1 MTITLKVPFD
11 IVVTKAFSAAGGG
24 IELAVPQ
31 GTEIT
36 AGAAGTVAAV
46 SANSITL
53 RIGAHHVEYTGLAN
67 IKVVVGAQVA
77 EGAALGSTASAN
89 LTLTVTQFVDPA
101 PLLQKVAAAP
111 KAPETPKTNYLRTTE
126 DGINLRQTPGTG
138 KVLSLVNSDAALE
151 VLEDAAAVAA
161 KLGKTG
167 EWIKVRNVNTGIEGF
182 MSAAY
187 LKAGEGPGTPTTTP
201 TTTTPP
207 ASGAMILY
215 GARNFT
221 GMNLDQYHPQGAP
234 DPSKLDG
241 IGWVR
246 VKFNMSL
253 NPDKPDG
260 DPARYGN
267 KDVNA
272 TYNRVKPF
280 IERYVKAGLKVLMVF
295 THQLY
300 GEGAGFNW
308 TTIDSGGWD
317 RLIPTYA
324 DYAKQVAAKFAGS
337 GLVHAYQI
345 WNEQDT
351 LREHMRAAV
360 PIDPTNYAKML
371 TQTIRAVRPVA
382 GDAKI
387 ITGGHVT
394 GNWKY
399 AAETIKQVP
408 ADALPDGIAFHPYG
422 LGPGQSVSKWSNN
435 GLLVNSINGYG
446 GVLPGKP
453 VWITE
458 WGVLNVQGQDQ
469 HADSIKD
476 YVVSFLNIC
485 KQHPGKIAT
494 AIWYAWA
501 DNMDNGYGLVKA
513 DGSPREPLYTQFK
526 KQ

>member
-1 MTITLKVPFD
+1 MSITLKVPFD
-11 IVVTKAFSAAGGG
+11 IQVTKTFSATGTG

-31 GTEIT
+31 GTEIP
-36 AGAAGTVAAV
+36 AGAAGSVAAV
-46 SANSITL
+46 GANSVAL
-53 RIGAHHVEYTGLAN
+53 RINNYRVEYGGLAN
-67 IKVVVGAQVA
+67 IKVTAGAQVA
-77 EGAALGSTASAN
+77 EGAALGTAAGTAI
-89 LTLTVTQFVDPA
+89 TLTITQFIDPA
-101 PLLQKVAAAP
+101 LVLQKVTP
-111 KAPETPKTNYLRTTE
+111 PPKTDPSQIVLRYLRTTE
-126 DGINLRQTPGTG
+126 DAINFRQTPGTG
-138 KVLSLVNSDAALE
+138 IVIGLVNTND
-151 VLEDAAAVAA
+151 VLEIIEDVAAAAA
-161 KLGKTG
+161 KLGKVGQWIQVRSTLTG
-167 EWIKVRNVNTGIEGF
+167 KTGY

-187 LKAGEGPGTPTTTP
+187 LKPDDGPGTPTTTTP
-201 TTTTPP
+201 TP
-207 ASGAMILY
+207 SGEILF

-221 GMNLDQYHPQGAP
+221 GMNLDMYNPQGAP
-234 DPSKLDG
+234 DPSKLEG
-241 IGWVR
+241 IGWIR

-253 NPDKPDG
+253 NPDKPQG

-272 TYNRVKPF
+272 TFNRVKPF
-280 IERYVKAGLKVLMVF
+280 IEKYVKAGLKVIMVF

-308 TTIDSGGWD
+308 ETIDSSGWN

-324 DYAKQVAAKFAGS
+324 DYAKQVAQKFAGT

-360 PIDPTNYAKML
+360 PIDATNYAKML
-371 TQTIRAVRPVA
+371 TQTIRAMRPVV

-394 GNWKY
+394 GNPKY
-399 AAETIKQVP
+399 AADTIKQIP
-408 ADALPDGIAFHPYG
+408 SDALPDGIAFHPYG

-435 GLLVNSINGYG
+435 GLLVNSIRGYG
-446 GVLPGKP
+446 NILPGKP
-453 VWITE
+453 LWITE

-476 YVVSFLNIC
+476 YMASFLNIC
-485 KQHPGKIAT
+485 KQHSGQIA
-494 AIWYAWA
+494 AAVWYAWA
-501 DNMDNGYGLVKA
+501 DGMDNGYGLVRA
-513 DGSPREPLYTQFK
+513 DGSPREPLYSSFK